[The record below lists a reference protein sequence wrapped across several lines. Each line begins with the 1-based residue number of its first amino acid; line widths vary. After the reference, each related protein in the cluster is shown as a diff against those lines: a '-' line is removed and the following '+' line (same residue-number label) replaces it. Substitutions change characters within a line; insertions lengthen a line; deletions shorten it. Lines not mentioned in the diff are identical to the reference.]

1 MINEFKHKDKQ
12 AHFQLSN
19 DEFEKQFTDCELD
32 PELFSHEAH
41 LRLAW
46 IHIQKYGVDNAIENV
61 SIQLKR
67 YTAHV
72 NAADKFNKTVTIA
85 AVYAVRHFMQKTP
98 STNFFSF
105 MRTDPQLKH
114 QFKSLI
120 QSHYSATI
128 FTLPAA
134 KNEFLQPDLSPFI

>member
-1 MINEFKHKDKQ
+1 MKKFTHNDEQ
-12 AHFQLSN
+12 PHFQLN
-19 DEFEKQFTDCELD
+19 DDAFEQQFADCELD
-32 PELFSHEAH
+32 AELFSHEAH

-46 IHIQKYGVDNAIENV
+46 IHIQKYGVDDAIENV
-61 SIQLKR
+61 STQLKR

-72 NAADKFNKTVTIA
+72 NAADKFNKTITMA
-85 AVYAVRHFMQKTP
+85 AVYAVHHFMQKTP
-98 STNFFSF
+98 SGDFFSF
-105 MRTDPQLKH
+105 IGVNPQLKY

-120 QSHYSATI
+120 QSHYSAAI